1 MLTEGQVLEGMI
13 SAMAERGIALPLEQV
28 ASDRAALAARLNGED
43 AATFDPRASS
53 QPGSPQQQQPQ
64 AKPFT
69 ADPNAGVQVT
79 VQESPDLAALD
90 AVVFTAPPTPAGY
103 KFDPM
108 PGGFERDL
116 KVETGVRAAFH
127 ASDVPVGIAA
137 QVHRMWVKAM
147 QNPPTQQEMDRA
159 YQTGNLELHRMFG
172 DQRENVLTVANDEL
186 TRMAVSYPP
195 LKDMLK
201 TSGLA
206 NNAWV
211 VATLFN
217 LARAKG
223 RA

>member
-1 MLTEGQVLEGMI
+1 MGMTEQEVHQAMGEALI
-13 SAMAERGIALPLEQV
+13 SRGLATPEQV
-28 ASDRAALAARLNGED
+28 AADRAGLEADIAARTLSLD
-43 AATFDPRASS
+43 HPAPT
-53 QPGSPQQQQPQ
+53 QQQPQ
-64 AKPFT
+64 AKPNFT
-69 ADPNAGVQVT
+69 ADPNAGVQVM
-79 VQESPDLAALD
+79 VQESSDLASID
-90 AVVFTAPPTPAGY
+90 AVVFTAPSSPAGY

-108 PGGFERDL
+108 PNGFARDL
-116 KVETGVRAAFH
+116 KVESAVRAAFH
-127 ASDVPVGIAA
+127 ASDVPASTAA

-147 QNPPTQQEMDRA
+147 QAPPSQQEMDRA
-159 YQTGNLELHRMFG
+159 YQTGSLELQRMFG
-172 DQRENVLTVANDEL
+172 DQRENVLKVANGEID
-186 TRMAVSYPP
+186 RMAVTYPP